1 MPGHPFRI
9 QNKAE
14 NYNSLLSKTATRKLD
29 AALADMIGGYGEK
42 VPGLAV
48 IVYKNG
54 KEVYRNMM
62 GNRFLS
68 PRNKNWNLPVTSD
81 SRLTRTGTC
90 PLRQTA
96 VSVWLPFPKFSPQPV
111 TCSWWKKAKSIW
123 TKT

>member
-1 MPGHPFRI
+1 MQSPPQPTAAAAPDTKSKTETSRPASTQKQNAAVVPGHPFRI
-9 QNKAE
+9 QNKEE

-54 KEVYRNMM
+54 KEVYRNML

-68 PRNKNWNLPVTSD
+68 PRNKNWNLPVTAD
-81 SRLTRTGTC
+81 SRLRGGIH
-90 PLRQTA
+90 L
-96 VSVWLPFPKFSPQPV
+96 
-111 TCSWWKKAKSIW
+111 
-123 TKT
+123 